1 MQNKRNKEKGFVA
14 AVILLLSAVL
24 ALISYKIIG
33 IGIIGINVNTEKQI
47 LDSCGVI
54 AGQQLIKTNDIEEV
68 CSSHSLRQC
77 IEVIGDSN
85 ARMECIDLGL
95 ECNQLNECKRKL
107 LISSTYNPGT
117 IEVSKSIEVHVNEE
131 DHEVN
136 IIDAAVIML
145 LDFSGSMGGN
155 RINQLKNAVREFVN
169 ASYNLSYSVILYN
182 NDIIATSNIDK
193 SANHNQS
200 VLTMI
205 NNNNPGGGTNFV
217 TPLQEAMRQINSTN
231 HEVYYILLISDGAP
245 NEGAEPS
252 INLINSSIINNDPN
266 SCLYMTYQ
274 NPCISVYTLGV
285 DNADTNTLGS
295 ISGNALSQDP
305 SDYMYTVSAN
315 QTSAAFNAI
324 IEEIMCRIGPVLAGE
339 GLNVFNELEVLELNV
354 DYIFDDQNKVLKF
367 YDEEPFNICTEM
379 LNNNSNITIRWGKPS
394 ITVHQ

>member
-1 MQNKRNKEKGFVA
+1 MQKKFDKQRGFA
-14 AVILLLSAVL
+14 SAVILLLAATL
-24 ALISYKIIG
+24 ALIAYKVID
-33 IGIIGINVNTEKQI
+33 IGIIGINIANEKQV
-47 LDSCGVI
+47 LDMCSLHVGNNI
-54 AGQQLIKTNDIEEV
+54 IKTNDIENA
-68 CSSHSLRQC
+68 CSPEFLNSCRSI
-77 IEVIGDSN
+77 IEGVNGLF
-85 ARMECIDLGL
+85 ECVDNGL
-95 ECNQLNECKRKL
+95 ECDLEGVCKRS
-107 LISSTYNPGT
+107 ITVTSTYNPG
-117 IEVSKSIEVHVNEE
+117 IRDVSKSVTVRVNEE
-131 DHEVN
+131 IHDINLV
-136 IIDAAVIML
+136 DAAVIML
-145 LDFSGSMGGN
+145 LDFSGSMSGN
-155 RINQLKNAVREFVN
+155 RMAQLKSTALEFIN
-169 ASYNLSYSVILYN
+169 SNFNLSYSVILYN
-182 NDIIATSNIDK
+182 EDVIITSNIGK
-193 SANHNQS
+193 GQNHNQS
-200 VLTMI
+200 VMSII
-205 NNNNPGGGTNFV
+205 NNNQAGGGTNY
-217 TPLQEAMRQINSTN
+217 TKPLQAALNQIENTNYEA
-231 HEVYYILLISDGAP
+231 YYILLISDGAP

-339 GLNVFNELEVLELNV
+339 GLNIFNELEVLELNV

-379 LNNNSNITIRWGKPS
+379 LNNNSNITIRWGNPS